1 MTSPASTP
9 FVRHVEAVADVEAI
23 DMLHADRRKVIKE
36 MKHFK
41 AWYGAFGM
49 YDDYRKQYLSTLI
62 VLVKEMPE
70 ADGSKRAKPMSD
82 KEADARAHAHPKY
95 KEFLDRC
102 QKDRIK
108 YIQLDIMLTEIEE
121 RIRSRDLEIQHAT
134 RSLRLET

>member
-1 MTSPASTP
+1 MTAATP
-9 FVRHVEAVADVEAI
+9 FVRHVEAAADVEAI
-23 DMLHADRRKVIKE
+23 DMLHADRRQIIKN

-62 VLVKEMPE
+62 VTIKDTPE
-70 ADGSKRAKPMSD
+70 ASGAPRAKPMSD

-95 KEFLDRC
+95 REFLDRC
-102 QKDRIK
+102 QADRIR
-108 YIQLDIMLTEIEE
+108 YIQLDVQLTEIEE